1 MPEDDFL
8 IPRRSYSSA
17 PEAETSLGPE
27 AVQGVR
33 IDQSVLEERRRRKR
47 ALAQHPKTIDNDR
60 HPWSYLDRRIG
71 NAFPAFEEPLWT
83 LGDTARWIA
92 ERTRE
97 AVDGLSIDE
106 ERLFELVLE
115 IQRALAA
122 GEVRVWAH
130 TPNDPVPR
138 ELPNE
143 TWAVYQLAI
152 EERDSLLRI
161 VPVHARG
168 SPDDAPVFFD
178 IRLSREDVLRRW
190 PDDQGKVPSP
200 GEGTVGA
207 EYRCRLWLTNL
218 MKTEPHKPQPKSAVR
233 KEAKERFPTLSNRS
247 FDRAWTSAIGQS
259 GAYMWSAPGRRS

>member
-1 MPEDDFL
+1 
-8 IPRRSYSSA
+8 
-17 PEAETSLGPE
+17 
-27 AVQGVR
+27 VQGVR

-60 HPWSYLDRRIG
+60 HPWSFLDRRIG

-83 LGDTARWIA
+83 LGDTALWIV
-92 ERTRE
+92 ERTPE

-106 ERLFELVLE
+106 ERLFEIVPE

-161 VPVHARG
+161 VPVHASG
-168 SPDDAPVFFD
+168 S
-178 IRLSREDVLRRW
+178 L
-190 PDDQGKVPSP
+190 
-200 GEGTVGA
+200 
-207 EYRCRLWLTNL
+207 
-218 MKTEPHKPQPKSAVR
+218 H
-233 KEAKERFPTLSNRS
+233 RS
-247 FDRAWTSAIGQS
+247 FLIFASAGRMFCVD
-259 GAYMWSAPGRRS
+259 GLTTKGKYLLPGRER